1 MSDYTAQF
9 GLGSEL
15 RISIASVFTPIPWLQ
30 SISGPDETFDIVD
43 VTTHSS
49 IGGYREFIS
58 GLADGGELTCTIN
71 WHPEEATHQELMAA
85 QLAREP
91 TAFQLSWAA
100 LANYDED
107 NLMDFT
113 AYVTGLTRMSP
124 IDAQITRDL
133 TLKITGT
140 VEVSTE

>member
-1 MSDYTAQF
+1 MSDYVAQF
-9 GLGSEL
+9 GLGTDL
-15 RISIASVFTPIPWLQ
+15 RIFISPDFESIPWLQ
-30 SISGPDETFDIVD
+30 SISGPDETFDTVD

-49 IGGYREFIS
+49 IGGFREFIS
-58 GLADGGELTCTIN
+58 GLADGGELTVTIN
-71 WHPEEATHQELMAA
+71 WHPEETTHQELEAA
-85 QLAREP
+85 LHAREP
-91 TAFQLSWAA
+91 VAFQLSWSA
-100 LANYDED
+100 LANYATD

-113 AYVTGLTRMSP
+113 AYVTGLTRASP